1 LSLSR
6 TLKPPYALVVCEKA
20 SAAVRIAQALGTS
33 SFEEISGLK
42 AEAEKKNLSL
52 PPVFFAT
59 TKKGLRFVICS
70 SIGHLYGLMD
80 VKGNRSLYP
89 VFDIKW
95 MPIKKSSNEKDKK
108 TPTLSELVINVIS
121 NLSRD
126 ATSFIHACDY
136 DQEGEVIGYNI
147 LEYACNHK
155 YEKSMRAK
163 FSTLTDEEIRD
174 SFDCLLQPSRRL
186 AEAGRSRHMIDF
198 IYGINLSRSLTES
211 FKMSN
216 EGKRYYNFSLGRV
229 QGPTLAFV
237 VDKEISIRNHSP
249 APYWTIS
256 AQFERSGYVI
266 NAKYYLQRINTI
278 SKATSIVDNCTNQD
292 GRITEVKNNK
302 VILKAPS
309 PFNLGDLQKEAYR
322 VFKFTPSYTL
332 QIAEK
337 LYLNALISYPRTSSQ
352 KLPSSI
358 NYRRII
364 SRLSVIGPLTLGSK
378 IKNNGFYSSNGTSPY
393 RKAAE
398 ILLSKHYLFPNE
410 GRKTDLAHPAI
421 YPTGD
426 KPKGRLDIA
435 QLKLLD
441 LIIKRFLATFGEP
454 AVNQHTIATIAVKDD
469 HIFTADENRTIYE
482 GWMNFYKPYAIRS
495 DKGPGTLHYILELY
509 NGNILRNVSIMTA
522 EKLIEP
528 PHRFNQASLLEK
540 MEKEKIGTKAT
551 RSYIINTLF
560 RRNYIRKASPISN
573 REQTNAS
580 KQGGI
585 EATDIGFEIIDL
597 MRKYVPKIVSTTF
610 TRTMEE
616 QLEEIESG
624 KANSEFVIKLATAK
638 LKEAITILKQ
648 REIELGNR
656 ITEAVNVMKDRQETV
671 IGICPICSS
680 GDLKIMRSKKT
691 KKRFVGCSNYTT
703 KKCNAT
709 APLPQTQSIKTTGKV
724 CTACNWPIL
733 EAVFMRQEK
742 YCLRFCVNAQCPTK
756 TSDNFRCHL
765 SK

>member
-1 LSLSR
+1 MSLSR
-6 TLKPPYALVVCEKA
+6 TLKPPYALVICEKA

-33 SFEEISGLK
+33 SLEKITGLK
-42 AEAEKKNLSL
+42 ADVEKKNFFL
-52 PPVFFAT
+52 PPVFSAT
-59 TKKGLRFVICS
+59 TKEGLRFVICS
-70 SIGHLYGLMD
+70 SIGHLYGLVD

-95 MPIKKSSNEKDKK
+95 MPIIKSGNEKGKK
-108 TPTLSELVINVIS
+108 TSTLSELIINVIS
-121 NLSRD
+121 KLSQD

-163 FSTLTDEEIRD
+163 FSTLADEEIRN
-174 SFDCLLQPSRRL
+174 SFNCLLQPSRRL
-186 AEAGRSRHMIDF
+186 AEAGRSRHTIDF
-198 IYGINLSRSLTES
+198 IYGINLSRGLTQS

-216 EGKRYYNFSLGRV
+216 DGKRYYNLSLGRV

-237 VDKEISIRNHSP
+237 VDKEISIRKHSP

-266 NAKYYLQRINTI
+266 NAKYHLQRIDTI

-292 GRITEVKNNK
+292 GRITDVKHNK
-302 VILKAPS
+302 VTLKAPS

-322 VFKFTPSYTL
+322 VFKFSPSYTL

-352 KLPSSI
+352 KFPSSI

-364 SRLSVIGPLTLGSK
+364 SRLSMIGSLTLGSK
-378 IKNNGFYSSNGTSPY
+378 IKINGFKSCKDTSPY
-393 RKAAE
+393 TKLAE
-398 ILLSKHYLFPNE
+398 ILLSKHYLYPNE

-426 KPKGRLDIA
+426 KPKCRLDIA

-454 AVNQHTIATIAVKDD
+454 AVSHHTIATIVVKDD

-482 GWMNFYKPYAIRS
+482 GWMNFYKPYTIRNE
-495 DKGPGTLHYILELY
+495 KGPGTLHRLPQLY
-509 NGNILRNVSIMTA
+509 NGDILRNVSVMTA
-522 EKLIEP
+522 EKLTEP

-540 MEKEKIGTKAT
+540 MENEKIGTKAT

-560 RRNYIRKASPISN
+560 RRNYIRKTSAISN
-573 REQTNAS
+573 WERNNAS

-597 MRKYVPKIVSTTF
+597 MRKYVPKIVSTTL
-610 TRTMEE
+610 TRSTEE

-624 KANSEFVIKLATAK
+624 KANSDFVLKHATAK
-638 LKEAITILKQ
+638 LKEAITLLKQ
-648 REIELGNR
+648 REIEVGNR
-656 ITEAVNVMKDRQETV
+656 ITEALDVTKNRQATV
-671 IGICPICSS
+671 IGTCPICSS
-680 GDLKIMRSKKT
+680 GDLKIMRSKRT
-691 KKRFVGCSNYTT
+691 KKRFVGCSNYAT
-703 KKCNAT
+703 KKCKAT
-709 APLPQTQSIKTTGKV
+709 APLPQTPSIKTTGKV
-724 CTACNWPIL
+724 CTTCQWPIL
-733 EAVFMRQEK
+733 EADFMRQKK
-742 YCLRFCVNAQCPTK
+742 YCLKFCVNAQCPTK
-756 TSDNFRCHL
+756 N
-765 SK
+765 K

>member
-1 LSLSR
+1 LSLKG
-6 TLKPPYALVVCEKA
+6 TLKPPYSLVVCEKA

-33 SFEEISGLK
+33 SFEKITGLK
-42 AEAEKKNLSL
+42 ADVEKKNLFL
-52 PPVFFAT
+52 PPVFSAT
-59 TKKGLRFVICS
+59 TEKGVRFVICS
-70 SIGHLYGLMD
+70 SIGHLYGLVD
-80 VKGNRSLYP
+80 VKGVRSLYP

-95 MPIKKSSNEKDKK
+95 MPILKSSNDKGKK
-108 TPTLSELVINVIS
+108 TFTLSELVIKIIS
-121 NLSRD
+121 ELSQD

-155 YEKSMRAK
+155 YEKSLRAK
-163 FSTLTDEEIRD
+163 FSTLTDEEIRN
-174 SFDCLLQPSRRL
+174 SFNCLLQPSRKL
-186 AEAGRSRHMIDF
+186 AEAGRSRHIIDF
-198 IYGINLSRSLTES
+198 IYGINLSRGLTQS

-237 VDKEISIRNHSP
+237 VDKEISIRKHSP

-266 NAKYYLQRINTI
+266 NAKYYLQKIDTL
-278 SKATSIVDNCTNQD
+278 SKATSIVDSCTNQD
-292 GRITEVKNNK
+292 GRITEIKHKK
-302 VILKAPS
+302 VTLKAPS

-322 VFKFTPSYTL
+322 VFKFSPSYTL
-332 QIAEK
+332 HIAEK

-352 KLPSSI
+352 KLPTSI

-364 SRLSVIGPLTLGSK
+364 SRLSMVGPPTLNSRMKINGLKSSK
-378 IKNNGFYSSNGTSPY
+378 GTSPY
-393 RKAAE
+393 SKLAE
-398 ILLSKHYLFPNE
+398 TLLSKHYLFPNE

-441 LIIKRFLATFGEP
+441 IIIRRFLATFGKP
-454 AVNQHTIATIAVKDD
+454 AVSEHTTVTIAVKGD

-482 GWMNFYKPYAIRS
+482 GWMNFYKPYAI
-495 DKGPGTLHYILELY
+495 KNGMGLGTLHHLPELY
-509 NGNILRNVSIMTA
+509 NGDILRNVEVITA
-522 EKLIEP
+522 EKLTEP

-560 RRNYIRKASPISN
+560 RRNYIRKPSFSN
-573 REQTNAS
+573 SQQMNAS
-580 KQGGI
+580 EQGGI
-585 EATDIGFEIIDL
+585 EATDIGFEIINL
-597 MRKYVPKIVSTTF
+597 MRKYVPKIVSTTL
-610 TRTMEE
+610 TRSMEE

-624 KANSEFVIKLATAK
+624 KAKSEFVIKHATAK

-648 REIELGNR
+648 REIEVGNR
-656 ITEAVNVMKDRQETV
+656 ITEALDVTKDIQEEV
-671 IGICPICSS
+671 IGICPICGS
-680 GDLKIMRSKKT
+680 GDLKIIRSRRT
-691 KKRFVGCSNYTT
+691 KKRFVGCSNYATR
-703 KKCNAT
+703 KCKAT
-709 APLPQTQSIKTTGKV
+709 APLPQTPSIKTTGKV
-724 CTACNWPIL
+724 CPTCQWPIL

-742 YCLRFCVNAQCPTK
+742 YCLKFCVNTQCPTK
-756 TSDNFRCHL
+756 NNS
-765 SK
+765 

>member
-1 LSLSR
+1 M
-6 TLKPPYALVVCEKA
+6 LKPPYALVVCEKA

-33 SFEEISGLK
+33 SFEKISGLDAK
-42 AEAEKKNLSL
+42 VVKKNLFL
-52 PPVFFAT
+52 PPVFYVT

-70 SIGHLYGLMD
+70 SIGHLYGLVD

-89 VFDIKW
+89 VYDIKW

-108 TPTLSELVINVIS
+108 TSTLSELVINIIS
-121 NLSRD
+121 NLSQD
-126 ATSFIHACDY
+126 ATSFVHACDY

-147 LEYACNHK
+147 LEYACDHK

-163 FSTLTDEEIRD
+163 FSTLTDEEIRN

-198 IYGINLSRSLTES
+198 MYGINLSRGLTQS

-216 EGKRYYNFSLGRV
+216 DGKRYYNFSLGRV

-237 VDKEISIRNHSP
+237 VDKEISIRKHSP
-249 APYWTIS
+249 APYWTIF

-266 NAKYYLQRINTI
+266 NAKYYLQKIDTL

-292 GRITEVKNNK
+292 GRITEVKHNK
-302 VILKAPS
+302 ITLKAPS

-322 VFKFTPSYTL
+322 VFKFSPSYTL

-364 SRLSVIGPLTLGSK
+364 SRLSMIGPLTLGNRMK
-378 IKNNGFYSSNGTSPY
+378 INGFKSSKDTSPY
-393 RKAAE
+393 TKLAE

-410 GRKTDLAHPAI
+410 GRTTDLAHPAI

-435 QLKLLD
+435 QLQLLD

-454 AVNQHTIATIAVKDD
+454 AVNQHTIVTIVVKDD
-469 HIFTADENRTIYE
+469 HIFTADENRTIYD
-482 GWMNFYKPYAIRS
+482 GWMIFYKPYTIKNE
-495 DKGPGTLHYILELY
+495 KGPGTLHHIPELY
-509 NGNILRNVSIMTA
+509 NGSILRSVSVMTA
-522 EKLIEP
+522 EKLTEP
-528 PHRFNQASLLEK
+528 SHRFNQASLLEK

-560 RRNYIRKASPISN
+560 RRNYIRRTLAISN
-573 REQTNAS
+573 WEQTNAS

-585 EATDIGFEIIDL
+585 EATDIGFEIIEL
-597 MRKYVPKIVSTTF
+597 MRKYVPKIVSTTL
-610 TRTMEE
+610 TRSMEE

-624 KANSEFVIKLATAK
+624 KANSEFVIKRATAK
-638 LKEAITILKQ
+638 LKETITILKQ
-648 REIELGNR
+648 REIEVGNR
-656 ITEAVNVMKDRQETV
+656 ITEALDVTKNRQQNL
-671 IGICPICSS
+671 IGTCPICSS
-680 GDLKIMRSKKT
+680 GNLKIMRSSRT
-691 KKRFVGCSNYTT
+691 KKRFVGCSNYAT
-703 KKCNAT
+703 KKCKAT
-709 APLPQTQSIKTTGKV
+709 APLPQTPSIKITGKV
-724 CTACNWPIL
+724 CTTCQWPVL
-733 EAVFMRQEK
+733 EAVFRQK
-742 YCLRFCVNAQCPTK
+742 YCLKFCVNAQCPTK
-756 TSDNFRCHL
+756 N
-765 SK
+765 K